1 MCAPRSIGII
11 KIYTRNRCLKKKKKK
26 KSFRS
31 IGSIYSYI
39 LSHICDSIIFFNP
52 TGVDIHILNIHT
64 ISGNV
69 LMIQWPFTF
78 VSKKSR

>member
-1 MCAPRSIGII
+1 VCPTLHWNHKDLHKKQMF
-11 KIYTRNRCLKKKKKK
+11 KKKKKKK